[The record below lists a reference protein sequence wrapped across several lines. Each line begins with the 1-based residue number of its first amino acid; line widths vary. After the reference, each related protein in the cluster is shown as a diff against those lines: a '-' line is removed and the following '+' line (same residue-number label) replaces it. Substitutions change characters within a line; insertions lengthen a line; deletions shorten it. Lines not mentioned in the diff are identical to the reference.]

1 MLHVS
6 AQKSNRFRHGYCNTT
21 FGTRLS
27 ASRRCTWVCCAML
40 PTTLHSRVFQN
51 IIAVRKKKKKKK
63 DTEARKVVSHVLPLR
78 AVFRTRSTLVVF
90 FFVGK
95 RCQFYFQVTTSNGRQ
110 TRPQVGNVG
119 GYAYRGF
126 RSHLSSIAVARRFP
140 NENCLQNASTALNVW
155 VGSIHWFSRNAWE
168 RLTIFFSGI
177 VSDTHV
183 GTFAKTD

>member
-1 MLHVS
+1 M
-6 AQKSNRFRHGYCNTT
+6 
-21 FGTRLS
+21 
-27 ASRRCTWVCCAML
+27 
-40 PTTLHSRVFQN
+40 
-51 IIAVRKKKKKKK
+51 
-63 DTEARKVVSHVLPLR
+63 
-78 AVFRTRSTLVVF
+78 VF